1 MAHLQMFFDGSP
13 IKNMVILQFATLKN
27 QRVLQFQFLMV
38 YPWWNLPDLV
48 ISHPEAATKS

>member
-1 MAHLQMFFDGSP
+1 MIYIDLP
-13 IKNMVILQFATLKN
+13 TKNMVILQFATLKN